1 MIDVIFNFIS
11 NFQLIY
17 LVRLLLLVIGL
28 FYFVFTLVVYQ
39 QISLMTQV
47 IETTASWLVKFFGLL
62 FVFAAVLLFGLVIVL
77 V

>member
-1 MIDVIFNFIS
+1 MIDVVFNFIS

-47 IETTASWLVKFFGLL
+47 IETTASWLVKLLGLL
-62 FVFAAVLLFGLVIVL
+62 FILAAVLLFGLVIVL

>member
-47 IETTASWLVKFFGLL
+47 IETTASWLVKLLGLL
-62 FVFAAVLLFGLVIVL
+62 FILAAVLLFGLVIVL

>member
-1 MIDVIFNFIS
+1 MIDTIFNFIS

-47 IETTASWLVKFFGLL
+47 IETTASWLVKLLGLL
-62 FVFAAVLLFGLVIVL
+62 FILAAVLLFGLVIVL